1 MAPAVR
7 IDRQGRDP
15 MRIKSRF
22 FLVALLV
29 ASQAACLGFG
39 VIWATGW
46 LWTAF
51 EEVVHEHVAA
61 KGQAIAHELA
71 FKATEMRLDTVEP
84 GTADWQRLQEMCEQ
98 AVIPHEGF
106 ACLMRPD
113 NGAMLCHP
121 NLKQDPGLL
130 RLFPGRYLLMTDT
143 ESAPITK
150 LVEDA
155 QNAESYVV
163 TGAVELEGKLNVFTG
178 FRLKNLNAVLAVYQS
193 DIAIDQF
200 IASTIQPVMQVGYIL
215 TAFIVGV
222 TAILTVFLINRYEAG
237 LLVAN
242 QQLEKKVNER
252 TQSLVRTRNAVT
264 FGLAKLAES
273 RDSDTGEHL
282 ERIRSYV
289 TILASELAK
298 NNTEIDHRYV
308 ADLAVAS
315 SLHDIGKVG
324 IPDSVLLKPGRLT
337 PTERSAMQLH
347 TVLGSECLAAIQ
359 EQLEEDD
366 FLDLA
371 KQIAAAHHEHWD
383 GGGYPLGIQGK
394 EIPLAARIVALA
406 DVYDALSS
414 RRPYKEPVPHSEVR
428 EWIASRYATHFDPA
442 IVEAFVAREEDFL
455 RVHLSY
461 AERAKQKAAAE
472 HEEKS
477 AKQDELT
484 LTS

>member
-1 MAPAVR
+1 
-7 IDRQGRDP
+7 

-39 VIWATGW
+39 VVWATGW

-51 EEVVHEHVAA
+51 EEVVQEHVVA

-71 FKATEMRLDTVEP
+71 LKAAEMSLQTVEP

-98 AVIPHEGF
+98 AVIPHDGF

-130 RLFPGRYLLMTDT
+130 RLFPGRYLLMNG
-143 ESAPITK
+143 EGAAPITQ
-150 LVEDA
+150 LINEANDA
-155 QNAESYVV
+155 DSYLV
-163 TGAVELEGKLNVFTG
+163 TGKVELEGGLNVFTG
-178 FRLKNLNAVLAVYQS
+178 FRLANLDAVLAVYQS

-200 IASTIQPVMQVGYIL
+200 IASTIQPVMQVGYVL
-215 TAFIVGV
+215 TIFIVGA
-222 TAILTVFLINRYEAG
+222 TATITAFLINRYEAS
-237 LLVAN
+237 LVDAN
-242 QQLEKKVNER
+242 IQLEKKVSER
-252 TQSLVRTRNAVT
+252 TRSLVRTRNAVI

-289 TILASELAK
+289 TILATELAK
-298 NNTEIDHRYV
+298 TNPEIDHHFV

-324 IPDSVLLKPGRLT
+324 IPDGVLLKPGPLT
-337 PTERSAMQLH
+337 PTERKAMELH
-347 TVLGSECLAAIQ
+347 TVLGSECLAAVQ
-359 EQLEEDD
+359 QQLEEDD

-371 KQIAAAHHEHWD
+371 QQIAEAHHEHWD
-383 GGGYPLGIQGK
+383 GGGYPHGIHG
-394 EIPLAARIVALA
+394 ENIPLGARIVALA
-406 DVYDALSS
+406 DVYDALTTS
-414 RRPYKEPVPHSEVR
+414 RPYKGPVPHSEVR

-455 RVHLSY
+455 RVNQSY
-461 AERAKQKAAAE
+461 VARASQAAE
-472 HEEKS
+472 TNSASETNSVLGNKSNVEQEKR
-477 AKQDELT
+477 KCIL
-484 LTS
+484 